1 MLFMCLL
8 NAAHNLSLALTLS
21 ILHQSRNDEVS
32 SLAPTEE
39 KRQETIIAQTVFY
52 SLLSVGWVYKI

>member
-1 MLFMCLL
+1 MLFMCHL
-8 NAAHNLSLALTLS
+8 NAAHNLSLALTLL

-32 SLAPTEE
+32 SLALSEE

-52 SLLSVGWVYKI
+52 SLFSVGWVDKI